1 MVILLTEVELTLT
14 IFGMM
19 MEIMLGTFVQIQLIK
34 ILVIQKLK
42 QGSLLVMEQVLQA
55 LMLLILVLEHLMQQD
70 YLIIPQHF

>member
-14 IFGMM
+14 ISGMM